1 MYSCLRK
8 IDDNNNKPIREV
20 VLEELR
26 RAIFNN
32 MLKPGDR
39 LVEISIAEA
48 MGVSRTPVRE
58 ALRQLELEDLAV
70 NTPRKGT
77 IVQGISYDRAM
88 EMYEIREVLE
98 GLATKLACLNISRIK
113 INELKELLENM
124 EHNIINKD
132 VNKVYY
138 LNQRW
143 NEIIL
148 EACNNELLV
157 KKVSDLYEQL
167 RRLTVFS
174 LYDEN
179 LQRSAMNEYSFIVEA
194 IEKGDENKAENLARE
209 HVRKAKNRFTVVYK
223 NKNS

>member
-223 NKNS
+223 NS

>member
-98 GLATKLACLNISRIK
+98 GLATKLACLNISRIR